1 MKEEVKR
8 FKKGFDAFYNFSEP
22 LMFEIRDAVRAGCGA
37 DKHRVS

>member
-8 FKKGFDAFYNFSEP
+8 LKRALMLYNFSEP

-37 DKHRVS
+37 DT